1 MNNGKGIPIEVH
13 KEHNVHI
20 PSMIFGEMMTSSNYD
35 DNEKKVT
42 GGRNGFGAKLC
53 NIFSESFT
61 GTDNRLGI
69 RLWVNTIL
77 ALSKS
82 KSPNDYFEIK
92 LKPPLVERS
101 SNRHGLEIWNRKSHQ
116 RSIHIPKMILQGSHF
131 DLIWLDSKSM
141 QCQTIWYHYSEN
153 ELTILLVPLLD

>member
-77 ALSKS
+77 TFCSKS
-82 KSPNDYFEIK
+82 KASNDYSEIK

-101 SNRHGLEIWNRKSHQ
+101 SNRHGLEI
-116 RSIHIPKMILQGSHF
+116 
-131 DLIWLDSKSM
+131 
-141 QCQTIWYHYSEN
+141 
-153 ELTILLVPLLD
+153 